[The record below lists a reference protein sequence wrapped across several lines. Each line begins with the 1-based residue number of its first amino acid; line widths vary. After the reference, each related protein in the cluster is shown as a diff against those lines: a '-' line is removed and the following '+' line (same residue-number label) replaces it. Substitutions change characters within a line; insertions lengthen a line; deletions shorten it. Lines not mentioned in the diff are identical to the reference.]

1 MSNNSE
7 KLVKDI
13 RRRTRKKYSSEEK
26 IRIVL
31 EGMRG
36 EESIAELCRREG
48 LNQNVYYRWSKEF
61 LEAGKQRLAGDIKV
75 IRLVEESELPVK
87 RTLAELGVSRSS
99 FYRWYRQYLDDGPE
113 GLEPASRS
121 PRRFWNKLPET
132 VKEQCL
138 DIALQFPDKSP
149 RELAW
154 TITDEHRYFISESSV
169 YRLLKQYDL
178 ITSPAYIL
186 LQASNAFQ
194 HPTRRVN
201 ELWQTDFT
209 YFRVVG
215 WGWYYLS
222 TVLDDYSRYII
233 AWILT
238 TNMAADDVK
247 RTLDAAIET
256 TGVKEITVKH
266 RPRLLSDNGPC
277 YLSSEL
283 KDYMAQHQM
292 THTRGA
298 PYHPMTQGKIERYHR
313 SMKNVVKLEH
323 YYYPWEL
330 EHAIRQFVQYYNHE
344 RYHESLDNITPADM
358 YFGRYQEI
366 MDRRAIIKYETLQQR
381 RKVNL
386 SLYMNR

>member
-1 MSNNSE
+1 MSLSAAE
-7 KLVKDI
+7 KL
-13 RRRTRKKYSSEEK
+13 E
-26 IRIVL
+26 
-31 EGMRG
+31 
-36 EESIAELCRREG
+36 
-48 LNQNVYYRWSKEF
+48 
-61 LEAGKQRLAGDIKV
+61 V

-209 YFRVVG
+209 YCRVVG